1 MRSDDSISG
10 GSGVPAGPHELLPRV
25 YAELRVLAEV
35 YLRQERPDHTLQPTA
50 LVHEAYLRL
59 AEIDRIEF
67 RDEAHFAGAAAG
79 AIRRILVDHARAK
92 KTAKRGGGWDRLT
105 LSGIEGT
112 PSEST
117 TDMLDL
123 DNAMN
128 KLTDLDR
135 QAARV
140 VELRFFGGMT
150 IEETGRLLD
159 LGVTSVKQKWEYA
172 RAWLW
177 RELGGNER
185 Q

>member
-1 MRSDDSISG
+1 MPSDESISG
-10 GSGVPAGPHELLPRV
+10 GQVVPEGANELLPKV
-25 YAELRVLAEV
+25 YGELRALAEA
-35 YLRQERPDHTLQPTA
+35 YLRQEGPDHTLQPTA

-92 KTAKRGGGWDRLT
+92 KTAKRGRGWDKLT
-105 LSGIEGT
+105 LSGIAVIPGQ
-112 PSEST
+112 ST
-117 TDMLDL
+117 IDMLDL
-123 DNAMN
+123 DDAMN
-128 KLTDLDR
+128 RLTGLDQ

-150 IEETGRLLD
+150 IEETGRLLG
-159 LGVTSVKQKWEYA
+159 LGVTSVKQKWDYA

-177 RELGGNER
+177 RELGGDER
-185 Q
+185 S